1 MDSCSEETSLPPIH
15 HGIYS
20 ALEDITVTTSFL
32 WGRKK
37 NQIEWERGNLLHE
50 LGKSEIKIEFR
61 SGLNCHVQQRTRKK
75 LTSSETNIPIC

>member
-32 WGRKK
+32 WGGKK
-37 NQIEWERGNLLHE
+37 NQIEWKRGNLLRE
-50 LGKSEIKIEFR
+50 LGKRGIME
-61 SGLNCHVQQRTRKK
+61 
-75 LTSSETNIPIC
+75 

>member
-20 ALEDITVTTSFL
+20 ALEDITVTTSFR

-50 LGKSEIKIEFR
+50 LGKSEIKTLQTSEDLATWTR
-61 SGLNCHVQQRTRKK
+61 AERTK
-75 LTSSETNIPIC
+75 LFKIAL